1 MWPTKVNA
9 TSGLESLKI
18 SSERERK
25 LTIEEFSSIES
36 EKIFELVA
44 AIIRATVQVINAK
57 RHVARGK
64 DVRNG

>member
-1 MWPTKVNA
+1 M
-9 TSGLESLKI
+9 
-18 SSERERK
+18 
-25 LTIEEFSSIES
+25 TIEEFFSIES

-44 AIIRATVQVINAK
+44 SIIRATVQVINAK